1 VASLER
7 AALPASVPTLL
18 GPVRVEAVDWL
29 LKDKGALGM
38 ADFQSRILYIDSTAS
53 PQTQH
58 HALWHEW
65 MEFVL
70 WDTGLHY
77 ILRKKVKEALC
88 DAVATTMC
96 HLDPAHILAHK
107 AALLKGPQ
115 VGKSKARK

>member
-1 VASLER
+1 MATPSH
-7 AALPASVPTLL
+7 ALPASVPTLL
-18 GPVRVEAVDWL
+18 GPVPVMAVDWL
-29 LKDKGALGM
+29 LKDKQALGM
-38 ADFQSRILYIDSTAS
+38 ADFTARILYVDTTLNLQA
-53 PQTQH
+53 QH

-107 AALLKGPQ
+107 AALLKGPALP
-115 VGKSKARK
+115 KSKSRK